1 MLCPKCG
8 KESDGRWCS
17 FCGEQLEVTTNFEK
31 SGKFDTARYSFI
43 KEEPIEN
50 AYRDDVKDAGAM
62 SGSEYYTA
70 DKDLNPYQYY
80 ENGKKNK
87 AMVIG
92 AVSAGIAVLLI
103 IIFFIVKFVIPSDN
117 DRKTEDVQ
125 SSVQSNGLSEDVKLL
140 YKNAEK
146 YMTIGDYEA
155 AEEVYLELTELT
167 DDDEA
172 MLVYNILYNYN
183 RAYSKSE
190 ICDYEAAKKH
200 FDKIPD
206 EYVDYV
212 ICDDVDDLS
221 DEIDAGSSAYQTFEE
236 IKEYMADKDFEAAS
250 QAAELLEQK
259 YLSKTDKKELDK
271 ILEEIDKA
279 GEESF
284 SDHEAESFLME
295 YCDAMVEAINNM
307 DFSIVSP
314 YIDADSAFYETQR
327 GLVDFCASE
336 GITQTFDSL
345 RLKSLSKINSET
357 WEAAVSET
365 ETITYDDG
373 TEETK
378 TYSWTYTI
386 KYIDSDYYIAGIR

>member
-8 KESDGRWCS
+8 KQSDGKWCS
-17 FCGEQLEVTTNFEK
+17 NCGHHLEVTATFAK
-31 SGKFDTARYSFI
+31 SGEFDTARYSPI
-43 KEEPIEN
+43 QSEPVEN
-50 AYRDDVKDAGAM
+50 AYRDDTGVASDN
-62 SGSEYYTA
+62 EYYGA
-70 DKDLNPYQYY
+70 DRELSPYPYY
-80 ENGKKNK
+80 ENSKKNK
-87 AMVIG
+87 AMVAG
-92 AVSAGIAVLLI
+92 AVVSGIIVFALI
-103 IIFFIVKFVIPSDN
+103 VFFVVKFALPTNKNRDSGDVDGTAKSD
-117 DRKTEDVQ
+117 
-125 SSVQSNGLSEDVKLL
+125 GISEDAKQL

-155 AEEVYLELTELT
+155 AEELYLELTEIT

-183 RAYSKSE
+183 RAYTKSE
-190 ICDYEAAKKH
+190 DCEYEAAKKH
-200 FDKIPD
+200 FDKIPAQ
-206 EYVDYV
+206 YVDYV
-212 ICDDVDDLS
+212 ISDDVDDLG
-221 DEIDAGSSAYQTFEE
+221 DEIDAGISAYETFED
-236 IKEYMADKDFEAAS
+236 IKKYMDDEDFEAAS
-250 QAAELLEQK
+250 QAAEILEQK

-279 GEESF
+279 EEASF
-284 SDHEAESFLME
+284 STHEAESLLME

-307 DFSIVSP
+307 DFGIVSP

-327 GLVDFCASE
+327 GLVDYCASE

-345 RLKSLSKINSET
+345 RVKSLSKIDSKT

-378 TYSWTYTI
+378 NYSWTYTI
-386 KYIDSDYYIAGIR
+386 KYIDSDYYVAGIR